1 MQVDG
6 KDMES
11 LHNCTSVGGDQYLL
25 GNGGDHRNVRTR
37 SEISRRKARSRVQG
51 LVMVKSETSGRMET
65 ET

>member
-6 KDMES
+6 KDVES

-25 GNGGDHRNVRTR
+25 GNGEGHRNVCTR
-37 SEISRRKARSRVQG
+37 SKISRRKARPKIQG
-51 LVMVKSETSGRMET
+51 LVMVKSETSGRMER

>member
-37 SEISRRKARSRVQG
+37 SEISRSKA
-51 LVMVKSETSGRMET
+51 
-65 ET
+65 

>member
-6 KDMES
+6 KDVES

-25 GNGGDHRNVRTR
+25 GNGGGHRNVCTR
-37 SEISRRKARSRVQG
+37 SKISRRNARPKIQG
-51 LVMVKSETSGRMET
+51 LVMVKSETSGRMER